1 MPRLQEMCLVLDPG
15 LQPQAWEQDIASSAG
30 TSVTRREHI
39 LFREHILLTW
49 YKKLRQALT
58 H

>member
-39 LFREHILLTW
+39 LFREHIICE
-49 YKKLRQALT
+49 KEA
-58 H
+58 